1 VQDRLPQLVAGR
13 YNLDRP
19 ATLEEVV
26 DDKRG
31 DNKNHRERQEPGPP
45 AVSCD
50 EHIDLPFMG

>member
-1 VQDRLPQLVAGR
+1 MIDQSVTEGRAPIRLDG
-13 YNLDRP
+13 P
-19 ATLEEVV
+19 AALEEAV
-26 DDKRG
+26 DDNRG